1 VIDGQDRSGVA
12 GPISGDKS
20 NVHIDQSSQTSRV
33 LSTELHMVSVATV
46 AASRSVQI
54 DIVTMEPKRTLDPG
68 GEDDLLELVSILLQA
83 MKTVVEQQLLH
94 RGKGSRT
101 RLYRRRHEISQHLP
115 NLVYDATVS
124 QQTLMTTSSS
134 RGQ

>member
-54 DIVTMEPKRTLDPG
+54 DIVTMVPKRTLDPG

-83 MKTVVEQQLLH
+83 MKTGVEQQLP
-94 RGKGSRT
+94 
-101 RLYRRRHEISQHLP
+101 Q
-115 NLVYDATVS
+115 
-124 QQTLMTTSSS
+124 
-134 RGQ
+134 GQR